1 MKNINIKELAQELG
15 LSVSTI
21 SKALHGS
28 YEISDETK
36 QRVLETATRLNY
48 VPNPYASSLR
58 GRKTKNIG
66 VVIPEV
72 ADSFFS
78 LAINGIESIAKQR
91 GYHVLICLT
100 HESVDNELTIL
111 KEFQGG
117 RVDGVLMSVS
127 RETTKSDHIRD
138 LIATGVPLV
147 FFDRVCEDIDTA
159 KITTDDTESAHKATV
174 HLLEQGCTG
183 IAFMGISKS
192 LSISNKRLEGY
203 LAALEEHGIKPLK
216 KHMILCTN
224 DAAYNFE
231 LTKKLL
237 QQKDRP
243 DGIVASVEKLTTPI
257 YQACSEMG
265 MKIPDELKVVCFSN
279 LETAAIL
286 NPSLT
291 TITQPAFEMG
301 KTAASLLFKS
311 LEKPNF
317 SLTGES
323 LVIPSAL
330 VVRTSTGRNAN
341 RENVNRESS
350 IENVNRESSIV
361 NSGSL

>member
-1 MKNINIKELAQELG
+1 MNIKELARELE

-21 SKALHGS
+21 SKALNDS
-28 YEISDETK
+28 YEISEETK

-48 VPNPYASSLR
+48 IPNPYASSLR
-58 GRKTKNIG
+58 GKKSKNIAL
-66 VVIPEV
+66 VIPEV

-78 LAINGIESIAKQR
+78 IAINGIESIAKEK

-100 HESVDNELTIL
+100 HESFDNEKIFL

-127 RETTKSDHIRD
+127 RETTQNDHIND
-138 LIATGVPLV
+138 LISTGIPLI
-147 FFDRVCEDIDTA
+147 FFDRVSEDVETA
-159 KITTDDTESAHKATV
+159 KITTNDVESAYKATV
-174 HLLEQGCTG
+174 HLIEQGCDK

-203 LAALEEHGIKPLK
+203 LQALVDNKFIPDK
-216 KHMILCTN
+216 KHIILCTN
-224 DAAYNFE
+224 DTKQNYQ

-237 QQKDRP
+237 QQNNRP
-243 DGIVASVEKLTTPI
+243 NGIVASVEKLTTPV
-257 YQACSEMG
+257 YHVCGE
-265 MKIPDELKVVCFSN
+265 MKIKIPEELKVVCFSN

-301 KTAASLLFKS
+301 RVAALLLFKS

-317 SLTGES
+317 KLINES
-323 LVIPSAL
+323 MVIPSTL
-330 VVRTSTGRNAN
+330 IVRG
-341 RENVNRESS
+341 SS
-350 IENVNRESSIV
+350 KKEV
-361 NSGSL
+361 

>member
-1 MKNINIKELAQELG
+1 MNIKELARELE

-21 SKALHGS
+21 SKALHDS
-28 YEISDETK
+28 YEISEETK

-48 VPNPYASSLR
+48 SPNPYASSLR
-58 GRKTKNIG
+58 GRKSKNIAL
-66 VVIPEV
+66 VIPEV

-78 LAINGIESIAKQR
+78 LAINGIESVAKEK

-100 HESVDNELTIL
+100 HESFENEKTIL
-111 KEFQGG
+111 KEFQCG

-127 RETTKSDHIRD
+127 RETTQSGHIND
-138 LIATGVPLV
+138 LISNGVPII
-147 FFDRVCEDIDTA
+147 FFDRVCEDVETA
-159 KITTDDTESAHKATV
+159 CVTTDDFESAYKATA
-174 HLLEQGCTG
+174 HLIEQDCNK

-203 LAALEEHGIKPLK
+203 LQALDDYKINRDKNHI
-216 KHMILCTN
+216 ILCTN
-224 DAAYNFE
+224 DTKQNYQ

-237 QQKDRP
+237 QQKNRP
-243 DGIVASVEKLTTPI
+243 NGIVASVEKLTTPV
-257 YQACSEMG
+257 YQVCSELKI
-265 MKIPDELKVVCFSN
+265 KIPQGLKVVCFSN

-301 KTAASLLFKS
+301 KTAASILFKS

-317 SLTGES
+317 NITKES
-323 LVIPSAL
+323 LVIPSIL
-330 VVRTSTGRNAN
+330 VERGSTKK
-341 RENVNRESS
+341 
-350 IENVNRESSIV
+350 
-361 NSGSL
+361 

>member
-1 MKNINIKELAQELG
+1 MKNINIKELALELK

-21 SKALHGS
+21 SKALHDS
-28 YEISDETK
+28 YEISKETK

-58 GRKTKNIG
+58 GRKSKNIG

-78 LAINGIESIAKQR
+78 LAINGIESVAKEK

-100 HESVDNELTIL
+100 HESFENEKTIL

-127 RETTKSDHIRD
+127 RETIQNEHIND
-138 LIATGVPLV
+138 LISNGVPLI
-147 FFDRVCEDIDTA
+147 FFDRVCEDVETA
-159 KITTDDTESAHKATV
+159 RITTDDFESAYIATK
-174 HLLEQGCTG
+174 HLVQQGCSK

-203 LAALEEHGIKPLK
+203 LQALADSKVKMDK
-216 KHMILCTN
+216 KHIILCTN
-224 DAAYNFE
+224 DAKQNYQ

-237 QQKDRP
+237 QQKNRP
-243 DGIVASVEKLTTPI
+243 NGIVASVEKLTTPV
-257 YQACSEMG
+257 YQVCSELKI
-265 MKIPDELKVVCFSN
+265 KIPSTIKVVCFSN
-279 LETAAIL
+279 LETASIL

-311 LEKPNF
+311 LEKKNF
-317 SLTGES
+317 NFTKENII
-323 LVIPSAL
+323 IPSAL
-330 VVRTSTGRNAN
+330 VVRG
-341 RENVNRESS
+341 SS
-350 IENVNRESSIV
+350 KN
-361 NSGSL
+361 